1 MRIEAEVGER
11 GGVLRKEARRQR
23 GLAEGPNE
31 ADQGKEDLQACFHSK
46 GLIDRYV
53 GRRRQE
59 ESSEGTRLPE
69 DS

>member
-1 MRIEAEVGER
+1 M
-11 GGVLRKEARRQR
+11 LRNEARRQR
-23 GLAEGPNE
+23 GIVEGPNE
-31 ADQGKEDLQACFHSK
+31 AGQGKEDLQTCFYSK
-46 GLIDRYV
+46 GLIGRYV